1 MFSIHKMNSLVSLS
15 KKLLMKYRKQRKGTG
30 KIGLGFLLGVIYV
43 MVLSWF
49 LPLVYDEYILWFHD
63 LFRLV
68 ESVVSR

>member
-1 MFSIHKMNSLVSLS
+1 MR
-15 KKLLMKYRKQRKGTG
+15 YRKQRKGTG

-43 MVLSWF
+43 MMLSWF

-68 ESVVSR
+68 EKVVSR